1 MRFKTCGLVMIE
13 SETLSFSNNPE
24 IEFHKSVGTTTILEL
39 LESSQIANVPK
50 FLGTT
55 VFD

>member
-1 MRFKTCGLVMIE
+1 MIE

-24 IEFHKSVGTTTILEL
+24 IEFHKNVGTTTILEL

>member
-1 MRFKTCGLVMIE
+1 MIE

-24 IEFHKSVGTTTILEL
+24 IEFHKSVRTTTILEL